1 MFEDWSWSPDGRRVT
16 FIASNGDTDD
26 AYVEGAAGKGRRL
39 LARNSLRAQWSPAGG
54 RIALTTRIQG
64 ENGYSLATIAAQGGR
79 PRKIGRPADEFAWDR
94 FDERTADWYLAQLD
108 GPSTSTEQCLRD
120 WHDEHDGLHGSET
133 LRTEFDRRFREQFFD
148 WRPYLHRYPGV
159 RADQKSKQ
167 AMIDAGAVNALG
179 IRYVGTRV

>member
-94 FDERTADWYLAQLD
+94 SGRRLALFRGLNPVAVIRAD
-108 GPSTSTEQCLRD
+108 G
-120 WHDEHDGLHGSET
+120 
-133 LRTEFDRRFREQFFD
+133 RRFRVLAREPGWLDRSDTPAGPGPGPWSWSIDGRRF
-148 WRPYLHRYPGV
+148 LYP
-159 RADQKSKQ
+159 ADLS
-167 AMIDAGAVNALG
+167 
-179 IRYVGTRV
+179 R